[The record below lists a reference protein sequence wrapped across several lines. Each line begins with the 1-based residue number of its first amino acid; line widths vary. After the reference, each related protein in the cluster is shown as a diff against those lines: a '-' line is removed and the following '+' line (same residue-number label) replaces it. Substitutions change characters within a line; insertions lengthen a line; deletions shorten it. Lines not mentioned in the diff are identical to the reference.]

1 MKKILLT
8 LFVWILWFWCFCS
21 AWTYTF
27 EWDWNSLWRFVPAM
41 SNISKNVTM
50 TCTFTNSNTNCDG
63 AIFRTKFALVYFT
76 NSSLNTTYYWDVS
89 SDYELVC
96 WSNDTFTFTY
106 NFANYIWSPWYSYK
120 WFSYM
125 YLSSTRNPDP
135 YYISYT
141 CVFSGDTIID
151 WSNTWWWSCPECPE
165 INTWEILSWYILES
179 EVDTN
184 YCVWNWLCPNECWS
198 WTDFSWDLVFSN
210 LYINNIL
217 HPWKSNIFVEIP
229 DYITWDYSTDTWS
242 FNLYVWSWYDVDYI
256 NSIIDINSY
265 RPDSKDFTDI
275 FVWGLTLI
283 TPYIVI
289 CLFFFLIWKLLRRI
303 FK

>member
-8 LFVWILWFWCFCS
+8 LFAWILWFWCFCS
-21 AWTYTF
+21 ADYWISFPWRWTVNFNSDNNNRYDFSGGVCFNTASNSAWTF
-27 EWDWNSLWRFVPAM
+27 VNWDFYD
-41 SNISKNVTM
+41 SNWTLLYSH
-50 TCTFTNSNTNCDG
+50 DD
-63 AIFRTKFALVYFT
+63 L
-76 NSSLNTTYYWDVS
+76 SSLNIRFI
-89 SDYELVC
+89 C
-96 WSNDTFTFTY
+96 FSNDWYVQSLY
-106 NFANYIWSPWYSYK
+106 NNTTIYTYSYEN
-120 WFSYM
+120 WVLFWDLWTS
-125 YLSSTRNPDP
+125 
-135 YYISYT
+135 
-141 CVFSGDTIID
+141 
-151 WSNTWWWSCPECPE
+151 WWWSCPECPE

-179 EVDTN
+179 EIDTN

-210 LYINNIL
+210 LYINSIL

-289 CLFFFLIWKLLRRI
+289 CLFFFLVWKLLRRI

>member
-1 MKKILLT
+1 MKKLLFT
-8 LFVWILWFWCFCS
+8 LFAWILWFWCFCS
-21 AWTYTF
+21 AWSYTA
-27 EWDWNSLWRFVPAM
+27 EWDGCFWRLP
-41 SNISKNVTM
+41 IPVTSYWDCNF
-50 TCTFTNSNTNCDG
+50 TVNCTFTVTDWYAFLNFKVSNFYWNWYNLWAWNNLLSNSIVPQVWTP
-63 AIFRTKFALVYFT
+63 AIFSYDF
-76 NSSLNTTYYWDVS
+76 STYSPSNWNACLWIPFLFQGNCENYSNWTLHYSCIFSWDR
-89 SDYELVC
+89 
-96 WSNDTFTFTY
+96 
-106 NFANYIWSPWYSYK
+106 I
-120 WFSYM
+120 
-125 YLSSTRNPDP
+125 LSA
-135 YYISYT
+135 
-141 CVFSGDTIID
+141 
-151 WSNTWWWSCPECPE
+151 WWSCPECPE
-165 INTWEILSWYILES
+165 CPEVNTWEILSWYILES
-179 EVDTN
+179 EIDIN

-210 LYINNIL
+210 LYINSIL

-289 CLFFFLIWKLLRRI
+289 CLFFFIVWKLLRRI